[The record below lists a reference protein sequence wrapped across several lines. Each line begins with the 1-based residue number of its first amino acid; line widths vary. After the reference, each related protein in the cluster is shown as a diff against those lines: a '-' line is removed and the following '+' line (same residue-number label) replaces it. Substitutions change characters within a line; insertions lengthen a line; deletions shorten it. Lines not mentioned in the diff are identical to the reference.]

1 MCMSSSLSVVSSSS
15 ISSFPV
21 GGHATKRIQNFGR
34 SGMKER
40 FFFQRVR
47 LAVSGRPSIRARLS
61 VQSLRTKVSN
71 TAMRSKILS
80 SSLPAFD
87 CAGAGPLHLVRIF
100 MPTSNVT
107 FSFFFSFP
115 RRRSAFRSI
124 LARNLVR
131 PTGGALAAQ
140 DLDFVSKETLSHHRD
155 KSKEGRPRA
164 NKVPHKVSGVATTC
178 RSPTDASISFDLQSG
193 HPMPGPRLA
202 KVPSYCCTILLV
214 AKFSHPFNAFP
225 LSLSFVSSVQTYST

>member
-1 MCMSSSLSVVSSSS
+1 MRMSSSLSVVSSSS

-107 FSFFFSFP
+107 FSFFFL
-115 RRRSAFRSI
+115 FRAAALHFAPS
-124 LARNLVR
+124 LLETSYDR
-131 PTGGALAAQ
+131 LAAPWP
-140 DLDFVSKETLSHHRD
+140 LRIWILFPKKPSRIIAT
-155 KSKEGRPRA
+155 RA
-164 NKVPHKVSGVATTC
+164 RKGDH
-178 RSPTDASISFDLQSG
+178 
-193 HPMPGPRLA
+193 
-202 KVPSYCCTILLV
+202 
-214 AKFSHPFNAFP
+214 
-225 LSLSFVSSVQTYST
+225 VQTRYRTR